1 MFYKSI
7 FYVKSL
13 EECHS
18 DSDDLKIVNDIY
30 IDSFPKC
37 DLVFKNIL
45 FHMIMNDLI

>member
-37 DLVFKNIL
+37 DLSLRIYYFT
-45 FHMIMNDLI
+45 